1 MLRETVLLGRRGLS
15 GEDPQ
20 ESPQISQ
27 GHREVRGQGRPVFRT
42 IAWITRDTSMFLE
55 SQMVLE
61 EQEGFGNSEKSAS
74 Q

>member
-1 MLRETVLLGRRGLS
+1 MGRTHRNHHS
-15 GEDPQ
+15 
-20 ESPQISQ
+20 ISQ

-42 IAWITRDTSMFLE
+42 IAWIARDTSMFLE